1 MNLDNPVGGNK
12 ARFFES
18 VLGFTKDNSDL
29 LTKQLKEGVMK
40 NTPIPGKVDQYGA
53 RFTVDIPVAGPNG
66 NGFVRS
72 GWIYKPGSNT
82 PEMTTIFVK

>member
-1 MNLDNPVGGNK
+1 
-12 ARFFES
+12 
-18 VLGFTKDNSDL
+18 
-29 LTKQLKEGVMK
+29 MK